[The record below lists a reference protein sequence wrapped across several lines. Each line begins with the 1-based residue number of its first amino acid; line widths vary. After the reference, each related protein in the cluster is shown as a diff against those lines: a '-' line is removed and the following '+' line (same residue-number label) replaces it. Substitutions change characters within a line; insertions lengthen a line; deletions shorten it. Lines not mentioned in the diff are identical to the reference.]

1 MLLLPSKLVELQG
14 DQIARDLIA
23 RGHAVAWV
31 GFNGDQDIGIEVQM
45 LPGKSPGWQKAF
57 ARARVE
63 ANADTFEEEIA
74 KWKAKV
80 LADLRADQ
88 PSRTVQAAIAVHG
101 LPAVLE
107 MLGAVQ

>member
-1 MLLLPSKLVELQG
+1 MQG
-14 DQIARDLIA
+14 DQIARELIA

-45 LPGKSPGWQKAF
+45 LPGRSPGWQKAF

-63 ANADTFEEEIA
+63 ANADTFEAEIA

-80 LADLRADQ
+80 LADIRAGE
-88 PSRTVQAAIAVHG
+88 PSQTVQDAIAVHG
-101 LPAVLE
+101 REAVLN

>member
-1 MLLLPSKLVELQG
+1 MQG
-14 DQIARDLIA
+14 DQIARELIA

-63 ANADTFEEEIA
+63 ANADTFAAEIA

-80 LADLRADQ
+80 LSDIRADQ
-88 PSRTVQAAIAVHG
+88 PSQTVRDAIAIHG
-101 LPAVLE
+101 REAVLE